1 MLTTKLGRLSFAA
14 AAFAASAAFVRTNP
28 NLERL
33 VMPSLKEVQDRHA
46 SVNLV
51 GKNAIVVGGTS
62 GIGMGVAVRLAQAG
76 AAVTLVGRD
85 PNRAAEI
92 VAQMNAAAP
101 AGSSPQHSFVACDCF
116 QLANVA
122 TCAAQLTAASASG
135 KLDFLVLTQG
145 MATTQG
151 RTDTPDGLDQK
162 LTLHYFSRVAFAK
175 HLAPMLEK
183 AEPGGRVLSVLSA
196 GVHGTYA
203 GWKDDT
209 GLSAANYSLKNAAD
223 AAGFY
228 NDIAMEKLAQEHPTL
243 SFTHAAPGFV

>member
-1 MLTTKLGRLSFAA
+1 MDLWVGMDLLDLMDEQRRRPAA
-14 AAFAASAAFVRTNP
+14 
-28 NLERL
+28 
-33 VMPSLKEVQDRHA
+33 
-46 SVNLV
+46 
-51 GKNAIVVGGTS
+51 
-62 GIGMGVAVRLAQAG
+62 LAQAG

-92 VAQMNAAAP
+92 VTQMNAAAP

-162 LTLHYFSRVAFAK
+162 LTLHYFSLR
-175 HLAPMLEK
+175 
-183 AEPGGRVLSVLSA
+183 SQS
-196 GVHGTYA
+196 
-203 GWKDDT
+203 
-209 GLSAANYSLKNAAD
+209 
-223 AAGFY
+223 
-228 NDIAMEKLAQEHPTL
+228 I
-243 SFTHAAPGFV
+243 